1 MAAIEFINRKN
12 KTYGA
17 LRRVINYITRSDK
30 TEDSLI
36 YGELCNK
43 STAYEDFVQVK
54 QMYGKEKGRQYI
66 HFVQS
71 FSPDE
76 DITPEIANEIAQKL
90 ISHPAFKGF
99 QVLIATHTDTP
110 HIHTHFVINSVNS
123 ETGLKWQ
130 LSAEELQSIKD
141 YSDELCREYGLNV
154 IDNDKKEKGHKSG
167 GEYRSKQKGTSWK
180 YEIFLAVTACMKT
193 AASRKD
199 FIDKMSKLGYQVIW
213 DDNKKYITFITPDG
227 KKCRNKKLYP
237 PERFTKENME
247 RVFEKNK
254 QFLDKKISEKK
265 WNMFVEAVYALGS
278 SDGRTDKNGKL
289 PISRLEGE
297 ALKEYMLLH
306 NNEGEIDWSE
316 IDENEADFE
325 L

>member
-12 KTYGA
+12 KTYEA
-17 LRRVINYITRSDK
+17 MRRVINYITRSDK
-30 TEDSLI
+30 TNDDLI
-36 YGELCNK
+36 YGFYCGKE
-43 STAYEDFVQVK
+43 TAYDDFVQVK
-54 QMYGKEKGRQYI
+54 QLYGKEKGRQYI

-76 DITPEIANEIAQKL
+76 NITPELANEIARRL
-90 ISHPAFKGF
+90 ISHSAFKGF
-99 QVLIATHTDTP
+99 QILIATHTDTP
-110 HIHTHFVINSVNS
+110 HIHTHFVINSVNV

-154 IDNDKKEKGHKSG
+154 IDDKTKEIGHQSG

-193 AASRKD
+193 ATSREG
-199 FIDKMSKLGYQVIW
+199 FIRKMNELGYQVIW
-213 DDNKKYITFITPDG
+213 QDDRTYITFISPEG

-237 PERFTKENME
+237 TERFTKENMG
-247 RVFEKNK
+247 RVFAENK
-254 QFLDKKISEKK
+254 KRLDRVQSEKR
-265 WNMFVEAVYALGS
+265 WNMLIEAIYLFGS
-278 SDGRTDKNGKL
+278 NSQKNNINGKYPL
-289 PISRLEGE
+289 QGLEGD
-297 ALKEYMLLH
+297 ALKEYLLLH
-306 NNEGEIDWSE
+306 DNEGEIEWNDNYESE
-316 IDENEADFE
+316 SDFE

>member
-12 KTYGA
+12 KTKQSMK
-17 LRRVINYITRSDK
+17 RVLKYIVQENK
-30 TEDSLI
+30 TEEHLI
-36 YGELCNK
+36 FGMYCDK
-43 STAYEDFVQVK
+43 DTAYEDFIQVK
-54 QMYGKEKGRQYI
+54 QLFGKEDGRQYI

-76 DITPEIANEIAQKL
+76 NITPELANEIARRL
-90 ISHPAFKGF
+90 ISHPMFEGF
-99 QVLIATHTDTP
+99 QILMATHTDTP
-110 HIHTHFVINSVNS
+110 HIHTHFVINTVNAQ
-123 ETGLKWQ
+123 TGLKWHK
-130 LSAEELQSIKD
+130 SAQDLQNLKEF
-141 YSDELCREYGLNV
+141 SDELCREYGLNV
-154 IDNDKKEKGHKSG
+154 IDNKKKQKGHKSS
-167 GEYRSKQKGTSWK
+167 GEYRHEQRGTSWK
-180 YEIFLAVTACMKT
+180 YELFLAVTACMRT

-237 PERFTKENME
+237 PEKFTKKNME
-247 RVFEKNK
+247 RVFAENK
-254 QFLDKKISEKK
+254 QFLDKKVSEKK

-278 SDGRTDKNGKL
+278 SGGRTNKNGKL

-306 NNEGEIDWSE
+306 NNEGEIDWCE
-316 IDENEADFE
+316 TDENETDFE